1 MTDKYKHI
9 SKFLSLV
16 LRHRPEAIGITLDE
30 QGWADTTDLIEK
42 INKHNNELDFNT
54 LKQIVDTNPK
64 KRFIFDP
71 SFQKIRANQ
80 GHSVPIDLALETQTP
95 PLVLYHGTAQQFVP
109 SILETGIEKLN
120 RQHVHL
126 SKEKETA
133 LKVGQ
138 RHGKPVIITVLA
150 QQMAQD
156 GYTFYLSENGVWLTE
171 QVPVRY
177 LRIL

>member
-1 MTDKYKHI
+1 M
-9 SKFLSLV
+9 
-16 LRHRPEAIGITLDE
+16 
-30 QGWADTTDLIEK
+30 
-42 INKHNNELDFNT
+42 
-54 LKQIVDTNPK
+54 
-64 KRFIFDP
+64 
-71 SFQKIRANQ
+71 
-80 GHSVPIDLALETQTP
+80 
-95 PLVLYHGTAQQFVP
+95 LYHGTAQQFVH

-150 QQMAQD
+150 QQMAQE

-171 QVPVRY
+171 EVPTRY